1 MLHWSVKNVQAVWV
15 YPQGA
20 DYRDFPQVGESSQ
33 QVCPPVTM
41 TFEMRVLQL
50 YGSTVFREVT
60 ISVAVPLPTA
70 TPLPTSAPDPLA
82 GTRWEV
88 VTYNNGQGAVVSV
101 IVGSRISL
109 DFGAGK
115 QVSGNAGCNDFSA
128 AYQVN
133 GPAITIGR
141 PSVTTMLCS
150 EPEGV
155 MDQETKFLAALQ
167 SAATFRIDG
176 NSLEM
181 RTAAG
186 AIAITATRV
195 P

>member
-1 MLHWSVKNVQAVWV
+1 VWV
-15 YPQGA
+15 YPRGA
-20 DYRDFPQVGESSQ
+20 SYENFPQVGESSQ
-33 QVCPPVTM
+33 QVCPPITT

-50 YGSTVFREVT
+50 DGSTVFREVT
-60 ISVAVPLPTA
+60 ISVALPPPAA
-70 TPLPTSAPDPLA
+70 TPLPPPAQDPLS

-88 VTYNNGQGAVVSV
+88 VNYNNGSGGVVSL
-101 IVGSRISL
+101 IDGTRIPL
-109 DFGAGK
+109 DFGAGG
-115 QVSGNAGCNDFSA
+115 QLSGNGGCNDFSA

-133 GPAITIGR
+133 GDGITIGR
-141 PSVTTMLCS
+141 PSVTSMFCA

-176 NSLEM
+176 NTLEM

-186 AIAITATRV
+186 ALAVTATRV